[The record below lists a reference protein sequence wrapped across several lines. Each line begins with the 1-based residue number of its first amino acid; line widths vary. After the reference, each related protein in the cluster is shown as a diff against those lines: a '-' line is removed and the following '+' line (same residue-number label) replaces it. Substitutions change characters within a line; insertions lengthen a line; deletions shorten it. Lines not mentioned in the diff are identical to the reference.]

1 MLPFGHRSLATAKL
15 GCYTK
20 HCGGLCE
27 MALLVLGIAK
37 NVHNTPTRQG
47 LVHKKFTLEPPKNRK
62 VAVMPLFCREEV
74 TRTPDLC
81 VPNAAR

>member
-1 MLPFGHRSLATAKL
+1 MRNFAILLPVGHRSLATAKL

-37 NVHNTPTRQG
+37 NVHDTISRVG
-47 LVHKKFTLEPPKNRK
+47 IVYEDRLIAYCSGGRC
-62 VAVMPLFCREEV
+62 A
-74 TRTPDLC
+74 
-81 VPNAAR
+81 